1 MKSNIKILGNGNY
14 LVLKSY
20 LNILDTNE
28 ENVIIINTSNT
39 NILQIQTIY

>member
-1 MKSNIKILGNGNY
+1 MGILYY